1 MYLQCCKKLRLR
13 FDRGWTARGGMYV
26 TSLNQI
32 PDDAHWQRRMFR
44 FEKADIERLM
54 MGLIIN
60 WPAAGH
66 FSGAQRHH
74 CSCFESLVATM
85 RKLSQPI
92 NLNDL
97 CAFFGRTESRLSEM
111 TNLLAIHLMRIGM
124 RSYFGRHR
132 KKTRCRMR
140 SAIDEETGPSLGS

>member
-1 MYLQCCKKLRLR
+1 MRGKKRKKMLIRVFLELDSDSDGSSDSDAPEDEDGGSEELLLMYLQCCKKLRLR

-54 MGLIIN
+54 GLIN

-66 FSGAQRHH
+66 FSGAR
-74 CSCFESLVATM
+74 CSTPCRVTERRRGAGPGES
-85 RKLSQPI
+85 
-92 NLNDL
+92 
-97 CAFFGRTESRLSEM
+97 E
-111 TNLLAIHLMRIGM
+111 
-124 RSYFGRHR
+124 
-132 KKTRCRMR
+132 
-140 SAIDEETGPSLGS
+140 

>member
-1 MYLQCCKKLRLR
+1 MRGKKRKKRLVRIFLELDSDSDGSSDSDAPEDEDDGSEELLLMYLQCCKKLRLR

-54 MGLIIN
+54 GLIN
-60 WPAAGH
+60 WPAAGN

-74 CSCFESLVATM
+74 YNFLESLLATM

-92 NLNDL
+92 NL
-97 CAFFGRTESRLSEM
+97 
-111 TNLLAIHLMRIGM
+111 
-124 RSYFGRHR
+124 
-132 KKTRCRMR
+132 
-140 SAIDEETGPSLGS
+140 

>member
-44 FEKADIERLM
+44 FEKAYIERL

-60 WPAAGH
+60 WPAAVHFPGGQGH
-66 FSGAQRHH
+66 HYNLL
-74 CSCFESLVATM
+74 ESLLATM

-92 NLNDL
+92 NLHDL

-111 TNLLAIHLMRIGM
+111 TNLLAIHLIGGYVSM
-124 RSYFGRHR
+124 VGRFVV
-132 KKTRCRMR
+132 
-140 SAIDEETGPSLGS
+140 SLISNHQH